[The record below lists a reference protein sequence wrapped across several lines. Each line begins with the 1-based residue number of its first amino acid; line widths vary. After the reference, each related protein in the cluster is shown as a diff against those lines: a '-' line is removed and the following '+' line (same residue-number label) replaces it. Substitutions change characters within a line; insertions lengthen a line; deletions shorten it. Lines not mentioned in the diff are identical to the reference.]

1 MSIKLFTNVVR
12 AKWHVFAVATNRI
25 RLCPLSSIDAQSLVW
40 LVVTVREGKEGR
52 KGGRGSCLLARLAA
66 KQVLWMI
73 AHNINGHQRAGE
85 EVKAGRGHGETS
97 KSADYIGRFVT

>member
-1 MSIKLFTNVVR
+1 M
-12 AKWHVFAVATNRI
+12 
-25 RLCPLSSIDAQSLVW
+25 
-40 LVVTVREGKEGR
+40 
-52 KGGRGSCLLARLAA
+52 LARLAA

>member
-1 MSIKLFTNVVR
+1 M
-12 AKWHVFAVATNRI
+12 
-25 RLCPLSSIDAQSLVW
+25 
-40 LVVTVREGKEGR
+40 
-52 KGGRGSCLLARLAA
+52 LARLAA

-85 EVKAGRGHGETS
+85 EVKAARGHGETS